1 MSSSAPPADSLLT
14 NPFVNTI
21 TGYLSQMQERNT
33 FTQQRIHINKHHFLI
48 AIGFLVLLYFLIH
61 IQILF
66 FWLLEFIFR
75 LLFQIISAIFWLPL
89 STARFFIPKT
99 IDYDIL
105 FPLFWLCSI
114 SSFYISKFSHENICQ
129 FYDEYFV
136 RRYKILQYD
145 QTKRE
150 EVKRHLF
157 VATFIVL
164 LLLQSLFILIPIASS
179 IRRHNSI
186 NKVPSQTP
194 SVDKQMTTKTSKSS
208 TAQPTTEEAVETTN
222 ENLYTRFIDAF
233 KDDDETQKNENRQP
247 SIDDEKPEHTLKTI
261 KNEAFQSKSKDQQKA
276 NDDGKSSRF
285 QRWIVHYLK
294 APFQKWNNKNT
305 IEVITTMAEDDF
317 EDDSEEEDI
326 ELDSSS
332 SSSFFDEDETDDEDD
347 ENNEQLEHSTKT
359 EQIQESFGSV
369 KNFGQKLNENV
380 KSKISSTEEE
390 EEEEEEDDDDD
401 EDSLSLQ
408 EYSTKPIEIT
418 KTIGARITK
427 KISSVIVDD
436 DNNELGYDS
445 DDEEEKLS
453 SILTKKI
460 KTTLVEHVRKAKKA
474 ATTKKNKI
482 AYSTENKDD
491 EQQSKSIARQVKKHS
506 TKKIKDL
513 GEKVKTHE
521 KHKVSSLTKY
531 DKIENETESCVDQE
545 KETTSNDVESMK
557 DKIFTNLDAS
567 KQISSSNL
575 VDTAKNLISNTFET
589 LSESATE
596 KVEQITKPN
605 KMKSKIKG
613 QTVEPLENEA
623 SHEKNVVS
631 SKVGHLKK
639 LVDGETKS
647 LKKKRK
653 PKSLVHKTIKEKLL
667 RNGKKKKTTPS
678 VNKLKSKLKIKKQLN
693 GFVDDP
699 WNIWHLAKRK
709 LAYIFLSSTKHA
721 RHFPRYNA
729 TSLYTAYTD
738 LKCYDYTKQSS
749 PYRLLNRKHH
759 YFLDTYRHHSP
770 FPVYLSILKSNG
782 PRCYRHYPNC
792 SCALTLKTPVRNVKT
807 QLYRFIRFWAIIGVL
822 VVILGA
828 IYAVLINRKQTY
840 FSLFHHQE
848 NFDGPS
854 KNQQRTTTPNR
865 NNLSRAIVTEQQI
878 SSSISQQT
886 VSSNSNTR
894 PLDQK
899 IANHLCLWLEDE
911 KNDGFRNL
919 SELCRIAINSTFIKK
934 VKFTVSMNRQAI
946 IDAFIERHRANF
958 NDLIDHLTLYYN
970 KTRLHFTFLSEKTN
984 QRYLYL
990 SILTTFILLTIIFL
1004 IIFEYR
1010 RLLQCIQ
1017 KFLKLVYSYK
1027 QYILIRIRNKYLQK
1041 RTPSLLNALLNS
1053 KSHIREKFYN
1063 EFARSLNEELKNR
1076 KEQLSVE
1083 TLQFANAKIRDVSQT
1098 ANNSNGETPAEKI
1111 VINAVLDID
1120 HLILNI
1126 VNKFKEQHF
1135 SLETPKLSGQLHVL
1149 LIINPTQYTIEANL
1163 QQLYINPVNIIDPNN
1178 SLSVNEKQSI
1188 VKVLDETINR
1198 TTVQCSFRLSDNQE
1212 DTHHT
1217 SLYNSALGS
1226 YPDSKQPH
1234 SSINQLPSSSIQTAG
1249 SRTHETASTRYQ
1261 PSDSMPTVLINDSNR
1276 YIFTKDLALEKEP
1289 KRLLIR
1295 VVKAV
1300 KLHDVE
1306 QPYCI
1311 LELNYPKQIKQTDI
1325 AKNGLNP
1332 FWDERFTFECNEQ
1345 SNLIRLQIIDHK
1357 KSKKRQNN
1365 DYTDTVYA
1373 DLSIPFSYEMS
1384 TVYKQDIQI
1393 SQQYPESIIRL
1404 EVSIKAYLSFIS
1416 STVNMIVNEKN
1427 DL

>member
-390 EEEEEEDDDDD
+390 EEEEEEEDDDDD

-639 LVDGETKS
+639 PVDGETKS

-934 VKFTVSMNRQAI
+934 V
-946 IDAFIERHRANF
+946 
-958 NDLIDHLTLYYN
+958 
-970 KTRLHFTFLSEKTN
+970 
-984 QRYLYL
+984 
-990 SILTTFILLTIIFL
+990 
-1004 IIFEYR
+1004 
-1010 RLLQCIQ
+1010 
-1017 KFLKLVYSYK
+1017 
-1027 QYILIRIRNKYLQK
+1027 
-1041 RTPSLLNALLNS
+1041 
-1053 KSHIREKFYN
+1053 
-1063 EFARSLNEELKNR
+1063 
-1076 KEQLSVE
+1076 EQLSVE